1 MKDNRNNAQN
11 LKESMIEKV
20 QILAIDPNLPLEELY
35 QQGGDLLRETLI
47 QYRNLFKK
55 GDRVLVKPNL
65 LSARDIDMGVTTHP
79 KTLEV
84 VLEFL
89 LGLETL
95 PFVGDSPPDG
105 NGYAVA
111 KKTGLIEVCEKYNVD
126 FVELDEPVKVKHSG
140 EYSFSISK
148 KVLDADKI
156 VNLAKLKTHSLTILT
171 LAVKN
176 TFGCVPGK
184 EKASWHFKALN
195 NNNFAKLMVEICSAV
210 NPTLSIVDGLVA
222 HEGNGPS
229 NGKPKRQG
237 VIFLSENPFALDDAV
252 ASCLGLPRKKYPI
265 LIEAGKM
272 KLIPQYQT
280 TGEWAGTMTLP
291 KTSLVF
297 SGLSFISNRFNTF
310 KKKPSIDED
319 QCIKCRKCERNCPVQ
334 AIDID
339 SFNIDYSKCIRC
351 YVCHEVCPEDAIQ
364 LKGTFFR

>member
-1 MKDNRNNAQN
+1 M
-11 LKESMIEKV
+11 ETV
-20 QILAIDPNLPLEELY
+20 QIVTTDPKLPLEELY
-35 QQGGDLLRETLI
+35 HKGNDLLRESLT
-47 QYRNLFKK
+47 QYTHLFKK
-55 GDRVLVKPNL
+55 GDHVLVKPNL

-79 KTLEV
+79 KTLDV
-84 VLEFL
+84 VLKFL
-89 LGLETL
+89 LELETV

-111 KKTGLIEVCEKYNVD
+111 KKTGLIEVCEKYNVN

-140 EYSFSISK
+140 EYDFSISK

-156 VNLAKLKTHSLTILT
+156 VSLAKLKTHSLTILT

-176 TFGCVPGK
+176 TFGCIPGK

-195 NNNFAKLMVEICSAV
+195 NNNFAKLMVEICSVV
-210 NPTLSIVDGLVA
+210 NPTLNIVDGLVA

-237 VIFLSENPFALDDAV
+237 VIFLSENPFALDDAI
-252 ASCLGLPRKKYPI
+252 ASCLEVPRKKYPI
-265 LIEAGKM
+265 LIEAGKK

-280 TGEWAGTMTLP
+280 TGEWSGSMALP

-297 SGLSFISNRFNTF
+297 SGLNFISNRFNVF
-310 KKKPSIDED
+310 KKKPSIDKER
-319 QCIKCRKCERNCPVQ
+319 CIKCRKCERNCPVQ

-351 YVCHEVCPEDAIQ
+351 YVCHEVCRKRKNS
-364 LKGTFFR
+364 LKFLKTIDF

>member
-1 MKDNRNNAQN
+1 MEDNKQN
-11 LKESMIEKV
+11 IKEVQEKVFETV
-20 QILAIDPNLPLEELY
+20 QILTLDPKRPLEELY
-35 QQGGDLLRETLI
+35 QQGSHVLKESLI
-47 QYRNLFKK
+47 QYRHLFKK
-55 GDRVLVKPNL
+55 GDRVMVKPNL

-89 LGLETL
+89 LELETV

-111 KKTGLIEVCEKYNVD
+111 KKTGLMEVCEKYNVD
-126 FVELDEPVKVKHSG
+126 FEELDQPVKVKHSG
-140 EYSFSISK
+140 EYDFSISK

-195 NNNFAKLMVEICSAV
+195 NNNFAKLMVEICSV
-210 NPTLSIVDGLVA
+210 INPTLNIVDGLVA

-237 VIFLSENPFALDDAV
+237 VIFISENPFALDDAI
-252 ASCLGLPRKKYPI
+252 ASCLGLPRKNYPI
-265 LIEAGKM
+265 LIEAGKK

-280 TGEWAGTMTLP
+280 IGEWTGSMALP

-297 SGLSFISNRFNTF
+297 SGLSFISNRFNAF
-310 KKKPSIDED
+310 KKKPSIDEE
-319 QCIKCRKCERNCPVQ
+319 QCIKCRKCERNCPVK

-339 SFNIDYSKCIRC
+339 SYHIDYSKCIRC

-364 LKGTFFR
+364 LKGSFFR